1 MREAKKSV
9 FFVTNNTTKTRDQYV
24 EKFVKMGIEAKKEEI
39 FGAGYLAAYY
49 LGVKSKPKGK
59 LYLCGNNAIAKELEE
74 VKVDFFGLGPDESL
88 NTTDV
93 EIWVNAVLE
102 ENVSD
107 VLVAFDPN
115 FNYTKMLRAASY
127 INNGANFIVTNEDAV
142 CPISRKELTVP
153 GVGAIVAGIKKS
165 VSSEPDMVCGKPSIL
180 AFQLIQ
186 DRFGSHITP
195 ETTVMFG
202 DRIDTDIVFGKNVGC
217 ATVLTMTG
225 VTDDEI
231 LERSEIKPDYVIQN
245 FTELA

>member
-1 MREAKKSV
+1 
-9 FFVTNNTTKTRDQYV
+9 
-24 EKFVKMGIEAKKEEI
+24 
-39 FGAGYLAAYY
+39 
-49 LGVKSKPKGK
+49 
-59 LYLCGNNAIAKELEE
+59 
-74 VKVDFFGLGPDESL
+74 
-88 NTTDV
+88 
-93 EIWVNAVLE
+93 
-102 ENVSD
+102 
-107 VLVAFDPN
+107 
-115 FNYTKMLRAASY
+115 
-127 INNGANFIVTNEDAV
+127 
-142 CPISRKELTVP
+142 
-153 GVGAIVAGIKKS
+153 
-165 VSSEPDMVCGKPSIL
+165 MVCGKPSIL